1 MATATTS
8 RAPRGTKVLAQAF
21 FAAADNI
28 PEAQRGAVVKA
39 ALALIRDDLKAARE
53 KAAAAKTKAKG
64 KSATATPA
72 KTPAKKMGRPVG
84 SKNKVETPVAAKAT
98 KVAAKPVKAK
108 RAAPKRVAQKPAI
121 QSTPEVIAPE
131 VTAQAAAE

>member
-1 MATATTS
+1 MATASTS

-39 ALALIRDDLKAARE
+39 ALALIRDDLKVARE

-64 KSATATPA
+64 KSATAA
-72 KTPAKKMGRPVG
+72 PAKKMGRPVG
-84 SKNKVETPVAAKAT
+84 SKNKAKAPVAAKAT
-98 KVAAKPVKAK
+98 KVAAKRAKAK
-108 RAAPKRVAQKPAI
+108 KAAPKRVAQKLEA
-121 QSTPEVIAPE
+121 QATPEAA
-131 VTAQAAAE
+131 TQMAAE

>member
-1 MATATTS
+1 MATATIS

-21 FAAADNI
+21 CAAADNI

-39 ALALIRDDLKAARE
+39 ALALIRDDLKVTRE

-64 KSATATPA
+64 KSATATPE
-72 KTPAKKMGRPVG
+72 KKLGRPVG
-84 SKNKVETPVAAKAT
+84 SKNKVEPVAAKAT

-108 RAAPKRVAQKPAI
+108 KAASKRVAQKPA
-121 QSTPEVIAPE
+121 PEVKPE
-131 VTAQAAAE
+131 ATTQLAAE

>member
-39 ALALIRDDLKAARE
+39 ALALIRDDLKVARE

-64 KSATATPA
+64 KSATAA
-72 KTPAKKMGRPVG
+72 PAKKMGRPVG

-98 KVAAKPVKAK
+98 KIAAKPVKAK
-108 RAAPKRVAQKPAI
+108 KAAPKRVAQKPA
-121 QSTPEVIAPE
+121 PE
-131 VTAQAAAE
+131 VTPDAATQLAAE